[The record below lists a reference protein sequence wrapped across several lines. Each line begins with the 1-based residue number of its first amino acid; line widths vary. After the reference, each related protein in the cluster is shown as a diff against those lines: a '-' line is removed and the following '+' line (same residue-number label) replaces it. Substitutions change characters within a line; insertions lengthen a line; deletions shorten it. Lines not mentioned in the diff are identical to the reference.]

1 MRYIPQ
7 TKTEREEML
16 QSVGISSSGSLFECI
31 PKEVRLGS
39 LPELPAPLSESQLVS
54 HLSELASKNRPA
66 GTHASFLG
74 AGVYDHYVPAVINH
88 MLLRQEF
95 YTAYT
100 PYQPEISQ
108 GTLSAIFEYQ
118 TMICSLTGMDVSNAS
133 LYDSATGGAESMML
147 AASHTRRKKVLIAQS
162 VHPEIRTVMKT
173 YAQFSGI
180 QIDEIPFD
188 PKTGKLLSIPADQSV
203 AAVFVQSP
211 NFFGVIEDLPA
222 VSEAAHSAGAL
233 AVCVCDPLS
242 LALLTPP
249 GECDFDI
256 AIGETQPLG
265 LKMSFGGPYAGFMA
279 VKEKL
284 MRKLPG
290 RIVGETTDTEGR
302 RAYVL
307 TLQAREQHI
316 RREKATS
323 NICSNQALC
332 ALASTIYLSLLG
344 PEGLRECAE
353 QSAQKA
359 AYLQNKLV
367 ETGKFKPVFS
377 GPFFREFAVSCSADA
392 AALNRA
398 VKDAGMTG
406 GFILSKKYPQYKNCL
421 LLAVTEQRTK
431 TECDMLAERM
441 AAL

>member
-7 TKTEREEML
+7 TKAEREEML
-16 QSVGISSSGSLFECI
+16 RSVGISSSASLFECI
-31 PKEVRLGS
+31 PKEVRLKALPQ
-39 LPELPAPLSESQLVS
+39 LPEALSESQLVT
-54 HLSELASKNRPA
+54 HLSSLASKNRPA

-74 AGVYDHYVPAVINH
+74 AGVYDHYVPSVINH

-108 GTLSAIFEYQ
+108 GTLTAIFEYQ
-118 TMICSLTGMDVSNAS
+118 TMICCLTGMDVSNAS

-147 AASHTRRKKVLIAQS
+147 AASHTRRSRILIARS
-162 VHPEIRTVMKT
+162 VHPEIRTVIKT

-180 QIDEIPFD
+180 QVEEIPFD
-188 PKTGKLLSIPADQSV
+188 PETGKLTDIPADQTV

-211 NFFGVIEDLPA
+211 NFFGIVEDLPA
-222 VSEAAHSAGAL
+222 VSGASHNAGAL

-249 GECDFDI
+249 GECGFDI

-284 MRKLPG
+284 MRRLPG

-332 ALASTIYLSLLG
+332 ALASTIYLSLMG
-344 PEGLRECAE
+344 PQGLRECAE

-359 AYLQNKLV
+359 AYLQDKLKK
-367 ETGKFKPVFS
+367 TGKFAPLFS

-392 AALNRA
+392 HAVNKA
-398 VKDAGMTG
+398 VKEAGMTG
-406 GFILSKKYPQYKNCL
+406 GLILSGKYPQYRNCL
-421 LLAVTEQRTK
+421 LLAVTEQRSK
-431 TECDMLAERM
+431 EQCDELTERM